1 MAAVAPIPTE
11 QPALPDERFWKKH
24 SPNQEFPI
32 SSLAS
37 IALHVGAVVI
47 LVLLFNFVINSS
59 RDSSMPVEIFDGFT
73 DAGGGGDPNGSAISN
88 VGGQPRVEKATEDE
102 IPRDAPK
109 PNITMGALPDVL
121 KDLPALPTN
130 PEANREA
137 DAAEAKSKLD
147 NVAKGSTPNNGPG
160 QSAGKSGTG
169 SGGGKGSGK
178 GAGTGSGDQPGTQ
191 GSVRQKR
198 NLRWTLEFSST
209 TGNEYLRQLNALG
222 AILVGD
228 FPDGTHVMYRQLGR
242 SPVPA
247 EPVDPELNTKIRW
260 MDERPNFVSELSQA
274 MSLERTP
281 SQIRAYF
288 PYKLEAELL
297 RLELAYRGR
306 KEEDIHSTKF
316 RVFLEGERYR
326 LVVSEQKYN

>member
-1 MAAVAPIPTE
+1 MAVAALILTE
-11 QPALPDERFWKKH
+11 QPVLPDEQFWKKH

-37 IALHVGAVVI
+37 IALHVGAVVS
-47 LVLLFNFVINSS
+47 LVLLFNFIINSS
-59 RDSSMPVEIFDGFT
+59 RDTAMPVEIFEGYS
-73 DAGGGGDPNGSAISN
+73 DAGGGGDPNGAGITDI
-88 VGGQPRVEKATEDE
+88 GGQPRIEKATEDE
-102 IPRDAPK
+102 IPKDSPK

-121 KDLPALPTN
+121 KDLPELPNN

-137 DAAEAKSKLD
+137 DAAEAKAKLD
-147 NVAKGSTPNNGPG
+147 NVAKGSTPNNSPA
-160 QSAGKSGTG
+160 QSAGKGGAG

-178 GAGTGSGDQPGTQ
+178 GPGTGSGDQPGTQ

-209 TGNEYLRQLNALG
+209 TGTEYLRQLNALG

-247 EPVDPELNTKIRW
+247 EPVDPELNNKIRW

-274 MSLERTP
+274 MSLDRTP
-281 SQIRAYF
+281 NQIRAYF

-297 RLELAYRGR
+297 KRELEYRGR

-316 RVFLEGERYR
+316 RVFLEGQGYR